1 MLARQWSYMGSSGR
15 WWWLAVVM
23 LVVSVAEPAF
33 SDPQTNQIGNLV
45 CSNYHLTDADAPDY
59 IRELNHSFADL
70 RNQLSSANK
79 RFATSTQR
87 TVYAMVQCRKYL
99 STADCVACFDAAVL
113 ETRDC
118 SIDTSSSIVIFDGCF
133 LWYRNSYFYDQIT
146 DPIIGG
152 TNQVCGNRTAS
163 KKDIFNATAQQLLN
177 ELLLATPRI
186 NGFYAAAKRQEEH
199 PSGGGG
205 GATSY
210 AVAQCAETVSQ
221 NSCHDCLSLAYNNI
235 KSCLPN
241 SADGRAVEAGCFLR
255 YSDTPFFAD
264 NQTTDIAPFLG
275 RGSSSGKKK
284 PILLAG
290 VVGTVGII
298 LVLAALFLWYLQ
310 SRKQNAWLRGNIL
323 GAKSYI
329 YKDLKAATNDFS
341 QENILGKGGFGDV
354 YKGTLQSGDVVAVKK
369 LTTISSRAKANFET
383 EISLITNANHPNLI
397 HLLGYSGNGK
407 VLILVYEYM
416 ANASLD
422 RYIYGEK
429 RGMLSWKQRV
439 DIILGTAEGLAYLHE
454 QFDVCIIHR
463 DIKSSNILLDD
474 EFQPKIADFGLAR
487 LLPDNKS
494 HLTTKFAGTLG
505 YTAPEYAIHG
515 HLSEKVDIYSFGIV
529 ILEIISGRRST
540 DLQIEPVTEYLL
552 EQAWKLYENDEH
564 LGLVDN
570 NLDPNEYDAEEVKR
584 MLEIALLCTQS
595 PSNIRPSMSE
605 LVVMLSSTDAS
616 IIQKPQNRPTTIT
629 DFNKRIPTT
638 TNTSRITNATISF
651 SRFSG
656 R

>member
-1 MLARQWSYMGSSGR
+1 RY
-15 WWWLAVVM
+15 
-23 LVVSVAEPAF
+23 
-33 SDPQTNQIGNLV
+33 
-45 CSNYHLTDADAPDY
+45 
-59 IRELNHSFADL
+59 
-70 RNQLSSANK
+70 
-79 RFATSTQR
+79 
-87 TVYAMVQCRKYL
+87 
-99 STADCVACFDAAVL
+99 
-113 ETRDC
+113 RD
-118 SIDTSSSIVIFDGCF
+118 
-133 LWYRNSYFYDQIT
+133 SYFDDQIT
-146 DPIIGG
+146 DPITGG
-152 TNQVCGNRTAS
+152 TYRVCGKQTGS
-163 KKDIFNATAQQLLN
+163 KQDIFNATAQKLLN

-186 NGFYAAAKRQEEH
+186 NGFYAAAKLPEE
-199 PSGGGG
+199 PPGPG
-205 GATSY
+205 GATTY
-210 AVAQCAETVSQ
+210 AVAQCAETVSES
-221 NSCHDCLSLAYNNI
+221 SCQDCLSLAYNNI
-235 KSCLPN
+235 KGCLPN
-241 SADGRAVEAGCFLR
+241 SADGRAVDAGCFLR

-284 PILLAG
+284 PIILAAG
-290 VVGTVGII
+290 VVGSVGII
-298 LVLAALFLWYLQ
+298 LVLAALFILYRQ
-310 SRKQNAWLRGNIL
+310 SGKQNAWRKGNIL

-341 QENILGKGGFGDV
+341 EENILGKGGFGDV

-383 EISLITNANHPNLI
+383 EVSLITNANHPNLI
-397 HLLGYSGNGK
+397 RLLGYSGNAK

-416 ANASLD
+416 PNASLD

-429 RGMLSWKQRV
+429 RGMLNWKQRV
-439 DIILGTAEGLAYLHE
+439 DIILGTARGLAYLHE

-487 LLPDNKS
+487 LLPENKS

-529 ILEIISGRRST
+529 ILEIISGRRSS
-540 DLQIEPVTEYLL
+540 DLQVEPVTEYLL

-570 NLDPNEYDAEEVKR
+570 NLDPNEYEAAEVKR
-584 MLEIALLCTQS
+584 MLEIALVCTQS

-629 DFNKRIPTT
+629 VSIKGYLQLQTLQHLLMPPFHFLVSQVASYTYFDLASLLVNCDVFVFIYL
-638 TNTSRITNATISF
+638 
-651 SRFSG
+651 
-656 R
+656 